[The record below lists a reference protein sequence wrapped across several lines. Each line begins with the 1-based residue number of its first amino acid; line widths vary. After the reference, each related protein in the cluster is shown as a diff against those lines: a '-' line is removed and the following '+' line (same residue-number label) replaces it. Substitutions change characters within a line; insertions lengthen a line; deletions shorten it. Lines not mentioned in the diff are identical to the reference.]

1 MIALPRNSAQ
11 TYDVITSFE
20 VCMYTRDFFYNTDS
34 DSCENCAELCHQ
46 ASVRGTGTECRR
58 LCPVNCPID
67 KYYDADARRC
77 ARCDELCHQATVRGT
92 ENKCRCLCPVD
103 NAVTTTTTG
112 TTQNVTRHVVAVSP
126 KNNVTNAAGAGTTS
140 ICILGAIII
149 LLCTTVLAVTVLWE
163 IGTRRYYGDCC
174 GFKASEVVEVESSN
188 GRGKEETLRLNDREN
203 EDSQIPN

>member
-1 MIALPRNSAQ
+1 MQNVVGNQVFVFNMASPTCTA
-11 TYDVITSFE
+11 ITLSFCCLLSFNIPVKPTVLIHCTE
-20 VCMYTRDFFYNTDS
+20 EKDS
-34 DSCENCAELCHQ
+34 S
-46 ASVRGTGTECRR
+46 
-58 LCPVNCPID
+58 VNCPID